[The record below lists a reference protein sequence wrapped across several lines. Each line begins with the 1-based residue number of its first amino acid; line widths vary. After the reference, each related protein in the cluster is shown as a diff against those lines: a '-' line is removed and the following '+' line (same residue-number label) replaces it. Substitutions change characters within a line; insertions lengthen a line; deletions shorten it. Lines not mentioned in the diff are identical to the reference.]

1 MTNEKKEKIEQNMDE
16 VIETSK
22 KMRNF
27 LMDEKIP
34 LEEKKNQLKVLRG
47 VLEFNRNIVSASVVD
62 LHLEEFGN

>member
-62 LHLEEFGN
+62 LHLEDFGN